1 MKQITILLAED
12 HLLVRQGLRTLVTE
26 ERDFLVVGEAQT
38 GREAVRLTAQL
49 RPAVVVMD
57 ISMPLLNGL
66 EATRQILKALPK
78 TKVIILSAHCDDN
91 CVEQVMGYGASG
103 YLIKQTSFQDLAIA
117 VREVYNGKTFFSTP
131 IAKRLSKNQET
142 YLDRDGK
149 LKKKVSLSL
158 RELGVLQLVVEGKCN
173 KQIADELGITLK
185 TVVNH
190 RQHFMSKL
198 DIHEVAGL
206 TRYAIS
212 AGIIK
217 SDVQVT
223 MF

>member
-142 YLDRDGK
+142 SLDRDGK

-185 TVVNH
+185 TVANH